1 MDQETPPDTRA
12 ASLRQR
18 AEEQFQMEETREL
31 ATLSPEET
39 RRLLYE
45 LRVHQIELEM
55 QNEEL
60 RQAQEALEAS
70 RARYF
75 DLYNLAPVGY
85 LTVSETG
92 LIQEANLTAA
102 TLLGVTRGLL
112 VRQPLTR
119 YILPEDQDIYY
130 QHRKQ
135 LFETSELQV
144 CELRLVGG
152 DGGPFWARLEASVA
166 HDAAHGAPVCR
177 VVISNITERKQA
189 EEALHGR
196 AAQIEALREVGLELT
211 TQLNLGT
218 LLRSITS
225 RAVGLLEAN
234 SGSLYLYQPD
244 RDVLELAVS
253 VGLDPEPREIV
264 LRRGEGLSGRI
275 LERGEPLI
283 VDDYQHWEG
292 QAAAWQDHAFAAVV
306 GAPICWRDEFL
317 GVLNV
322 DALPPRTFSTT
333 DAELLS
339 TFAAHAAV
347 AIRNAWSVDV
357 LQEELTERKR
367 AEQALRESESR
378 FRAVFENALVGISLL
393 DPERRLHETNVAL
406 ERITHITKDG
416 LLAGAYRGRKYL
428 RPDGTEM
435 PPSEFASTR
444 AIQENQPV
452 HEVETGIV
460 IEDGQV
466 VWTLV
471 SAAPLGP
478 PTDRTVVITQDITER
493 KRAEEERERLLAQV
507 REQAWRVQGILDT
520 VPDGV
525 LMLDAGQ
532 RVLLANPAAREA
544 LALLAEAEP
553 GQPLA

>member
-166 HDAAHGAPVCR
+166 HDAA
-177 VVISNITERKQA
+177 
-189 EEALHGR
+189 
-196 AAQIEALREVGLELT
+196 
-211 TQLNLGT
+211 
-218 LLRSITS
+218 TS
-225 RAVGLLEAN
+225 PSASRRRRHCTAVPHRLKRCA
-234 SGSLYLYQPD
+234 
-244 RDVLELAVS
+244 R
-253 VGLDPEPREIV
+253 
-264 LRRGEGLSGRI
+264 
-275 LERGEPLI
+275 
-283 VDDYQHWEG
+283 W
-292 QAAAWQDHAFAAVV
+292 
-306 GAPICWRDEFL
+306 
-317 GVLNV
+317 
-322 DALPPRTFSTT
+322 
-333 DAELLS
+333 
-339 TFAAHAAV
+339 
-347 AIRNAWSVDV
+347 AWSSP
-357 LQEELTERKR
+357 R
-367 AEQALRESESR
+367 S
-378 FRAVFENALVGISLL
+378 
-393 DPERRLHETNVAL
+393 
-406 ERITHITKDG
+406 
-416 LLAGAYRGRKYL
+416 
-428 RPDGTEM
+428 
-435 PPSEFASTR
+435 
-444 AIQENQPV
+444 
-452 HEVETGIV
+452 
-460 IEDGQV
+460 
-466 VWTLV
+466 
-471 SAAPLGP
+471 
-478 PTDRTVVITQDITER
+478 
-493 KRAEEERERLLAQV
+493 
-507 REQAWRVQGILDT
+507 
-520 VPDGV
+520 
-525 LMLDAGQ
+525 
-532 RVLLANPAAREA
+532 
-544 LALLAEAEP
+544 
-553 GQPLA
+553 